1 MRTYQQSL
9 INLLKN
15 KNLKNSENEVLVL
28 WQSLPVRERASLFI
42 DTALLIT
49 LFRFIQEQY
58 WVFNQEREEPAHF
71 GNFVKKFFKSELSP
85 ILFLHATLESS
96 VLEDTDE
103 MRINLTLIQKLLLI
117 EVSRLEKEDHAAFAT
132 ECLKLMTEIFEFEQ
146 QLHNKYEDKNEAV
159 SLSFDRT
166 FDIID
171 HIFNFDYKAELHS
184 GQTDPTDERIF
195 QGSGVGAQ
203 SSYNTIISALNFL
216 RLPQKARLI
225 DLGSGFGRVGF
236 VISLLRPDISFTG
249 YEYVSA
255 RVEKANAAIQKL
267 GIAKQLFYQQDLS
280 SPEFKIPEAEV
291 YYLFDPFT
299 TETYKHVV
307 SQLNEMASKRKIMIV
322 TKGNAR
328 EQFMTGDDKKFWS
341 APQILNY
348 GNFCLFRSRG

>member
-15 KNLKNSENEVLVL
+15 KDLKNSENEVLNL

-42 DTALLIT
+42 DTAFLIT

-58 WVFNQEREEPAHF
+58 WVFNQEREEQAHF
-71 GNFVKKFFKSELSP
+71 GNFVKKFFKKELSP
-85 ILFLHATLESS
+85 VLFLHATLETSE
-96 VLEDTDE
+96 LADTAE
-103 MRINLTLIQKLLLI
+103 MRNNLALIQKILLI
-117 EVSRLEKEDHAAFAT
+117 ELIQIAKADYSAFAT
-132 ECLKLMTEIFEFEQ
+132 ECLKLMSEIFEFEQ
-146 QLHNKYEDKNEAV
+146 QLHNNYEDKNEAI

-166 FDIID
+166 FDVVD
-171 HIFNFDYKAELHS
+171 QLFSFDYKAELLA
-184 GQTDPTDERIF
+184 GETNDTEERIF

-203 SSYNTIISALNFL
+203 SSYNTIITALNFL

-236 VISLLRPDISFTG
+236 VVSLLRPDINFTG
-249 YEYVSA
+249 YEYVGS
-255 RVEKANAAIQKL
+255 RVEKANAAVEKL
-267 GIAKQLFYQQDLS
+267 GISKQIFFQQDLS

-299 TETYKHVV
+299 SETYKYVV
-307 SQLNEMASKRKIMIV
+307 SQLNQMASKKKIMIV

-328 EQFMTGDDKKFWS
+328 EQFMTGDDKKYWS
-341 APQILNY
+341 APQVLNY